1 MSALL
6 EMHEITKVYPNGV
19 VANDRVNFQVNKGEI
34 HALVG
39 ENGAGKTT
47 LMKVLFGLESPDG
60 GSIRYGGRPLHVT
73 SPLQAI
79 QEGIGMVHQHFML
92 APSLTVT
99 ENLVLGLEPRKGL
112 AFDWQKAVETVTDL
126 SKKYNLPVDPTAKI
140 ADIPIGMRQKVEI
153 LKALLRGAQLL
164 VLDEPTAVLTPQETE
179 ELFEALISLKEQ
191 GHTMIF
197 ISHKLHEV
205 KQITDRITVMRAGRV
220 VGVRNTAEVSEADIS
235 RLMVGRDVIMQV
247 EKPPAQPRNNIL
259 QIQDLSYFSQEGK
272 PILQDISF
280 TVRSG
285 EIVGIAGVEGNG
297 QTELVEI
304 ITGLRQ
310 PHGGKLV
317 IGEKTMLGINP
328 REARELGLAHIPEDR
343 MMHGVANEA
352 SIEENLI
359 SDRFHH
365 SDHTGKLFMKKKAVE
380 RTAWNLVKQYDV
392 RTRSPKTPVKMLS
405 GGNIQKVVLA
415 RELSSDPR
423 LVIANQPTRGVDVGA
438 IEFIH
443 KKLVDTSR
451 SGAAVLLVSADLN
464 EVMSVSDRLLVIYNG
479 KIVAA
484 FPDAS
489 KVTEEELGFYM
500 LGVQKQDVAHLKE
513 GLA

>member
-1 MSALL
+1 MY
-6 EMHEITKVYPNGV
+6 EITKVYPNGV

-285 EIVGIAGVEGNG
+285 EIVG
-297 QTELVEI
+297 
-304 ITGLRQ
+304 R
-310 PHGGKLV
+310 
-317 IGEKTMLGINP
+317 
-328 REARELGLAHIPEDR
+328 RARLDCLA
-343 MMHGVANEA
+343 A
-352 SIEENLI
+352 SRAI
-359 SDRFHH
+359 
-365 SDHTGKLFMKKKAVE
+365 
-380 RTAWNLVKQYDV
+380 
-392 RTRSPKTPVKMLS
+392 RSHRSSRLS
-405 GGNIQKVVLA
+405 C
-415 RELSSDPR
+415 
-423 LVIANQPTRGVDVGA
+423 
-438 IEFIH
+438 
-443 KKLVDTSR
+443 
-451 SGAAVLLVSADLN
+451 
-464 EVMSVSDRLLVIYNG
+464 
-479 KIVAA
+479 
-484 FPDAS
+484 
-489 KVTEEELGFYM
+489 
-500 LGVQKQDVAHLKE
+500 
-513 GLA
+513 

>member
-1 MSALL
+1 M
-6 EMHEITKVYPNGV
+6 
-19 VANDRVNFQVNKGEI
+19 
-34 HALVG
+34 
-39 ENGAGKTT
+39 
-47 LMKVLFGLESPDG
+47 
-60 GSIRYGGRPLHVT
+60 
-73 SPLQAI
+73 
-79 QEGIGMVHQHFML
+79 
-92 APSLTVT
+92 
-99 ENLVLGLEPRKGL
+99 
-112 AFDWQKAVETVTDL
+112 
-126 SKKYNLPVDPTAKI
+126 
-140 ADIPIGMRQKVEI
+140 
-153 LKALLRGAQLL
+153 
-164 VLDEPTAVLTPQETE
+164 
-179 ELFEALISLKEQ
+179 
-191 GHTMIF
+191 
-197 ISHKLHEV
+197 
-205 KQITDRITVMRAGRV
+205 
-220 VGVRNTAEVSEADIS
+220 
-235 RLMVGRDVIMQV
+235 
-247 EKPPAQPRNNIL
+247 
-259 QIQDLSYFSQEGK
+259 
-272 PILQDISF
+272 
-280 TVRSG
+280 
-285 EIVGIAGVEGNG
+285 
-297 QTELVEI
+297 
-304 ITGLRQ
+304 
-310 PHGGKLV
+310 V